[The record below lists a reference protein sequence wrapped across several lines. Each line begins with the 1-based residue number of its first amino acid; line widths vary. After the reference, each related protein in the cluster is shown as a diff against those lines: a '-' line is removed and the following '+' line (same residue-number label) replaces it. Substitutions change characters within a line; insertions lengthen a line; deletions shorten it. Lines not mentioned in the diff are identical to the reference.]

1 MDSGKEDRTGG
12 RDCSMDSGRGG
23 EDRREGLLHGLRER
37 RRGQEGGTAPW
48 TQVEEE
54 RTGGRD
60 CSMDSG
66 RGGEDR
72 REGLLHGLR

>member
-1 MDSGKEDRTGG
+1 
-12 RDCSMDSGRGG
+12 MDSGRGG
-23 EDRREGLLHGLRER
+23 EDRREGLL
-37 RRGQEGGTAPW
+37 PW

-60 CSMDSG
+60 FSMVSG

-72 REGLLHGLR
+72 RAGLLHGLR